1 MSWNSTTATASSA
14 PRQFG
19 IIWLLIYHL
28 LPRQFRSRNSISES
42 QLGFLIRFFIGAV
55 LIRIFRDWV
64 WVMIMKD
71 IFHDDLFMSAV
82 LNKNFNV

>member
-1 MSWNSTTATASSA
+1 MSWNSITATVSSA

-42 QLGFLIRFFIGAV
+42 QLGFLIRFFSGAV

-64 WVMIMKD
+64 WVMRD

-82 LNKNFNV
+82 LNKNFDV